1 MQYHAW
7 SPIFLYI
14 LHFGIVVLFTGGF
27 DKRHT
32 LIEDILENVG
42 AKGRQQIIHVHYTAI
57 FVTCTPYKKNEK
69 PLFLPHGREFNK
81 ITFKDRTL

>member
-1 MQYHAW
+1 MQYHTW

-57 FVTCTPYKKNEK
+57 FVTCTPYKKMKSLYFCPTGGNLTK
-69 PLFLPHGREFNK
+69 
-81 ITFKDRTL
+81 